1 MNLATRLILPR
12 HLPRRSRAPMP
23 SVALKLGGSTTINA
37 AFAFACLSATLTSW
51 AADAAS
57 PGNTAITAPTGG
69 SNQVAPFQYIPGEK
83 WKDLDPSE
91 VIKRSGEP
99 LRVADLYKTGNYA
112 ETGTAG
118 LALITKE
125 KVDEQLQLYI
135 ANSLAWTNRLKEAGQ
150 IYRVLIDGKYKMSAM
165 LGLANL
171 NRWQGRD
178 HLSAPLYKQ
187 ILALDPTNKD
197 AIEGLRLS
205 DREMKP
211 KTTMTLGGS
220 NDSSDI
226 QLRTLKINHRWRD
239 PSGANIWEVET
250 TRVRNNNLVTEV
262 QRQDFAVRYKMLET
276 RFKPRIE
283 LGTDGQKVYAN
294 VGVELGTLPVL
305 VDFGRVNWGLL
316 SNNPAALAANLSAT
330 RLGVQGSASLA
341 AGSLFGRADFYNISD
356 GNTITTSALRFTPSW
371 RPLGSHFKPLLG
383 VETRNA
389 KFNTLNYWS
398 PSDGYG
404 SATAGVMGEW
414 GEPDWNFFASAQ
426 VGARLFGEAGRS
438 WSLSA
443 GGKRWLN
450 KDWAVGMNFWAM
462 GSQRDN
468 LPYRARSLYFTV
480 EKLWP

>member
-1 MNLATRLILPR
+1 MNNSTCPILPR
-12 HLPRRSRAPMP
+12 RAPSGLHSPVPKAASNMSCSAAIKA
-23 SVALKLGGSTTINA
+23 SVAL
-37 AFAFACLSATLTSW
+37 ACLSMSPTSW
-51 AADAAS
+51 AADATS
-57 PGNTAITAPTGG
+57 LGNAAITAPIGG

-99 LRVADLYKTGNYA
+99 MRIAEMYKAGNYA

-118 LALITKE
+118 LALISKE

-150 IYRVLIDGKYKMSAM
+150 LYRVLIEGKYKMSAM

-178 HLSAPLYKQ
+178 HLSAPMYKQ
-187 ILALDPTNKD
+187 ILAVDPTNKD
-197 AIEGLRLS
+197 ALEGLRLT

-211 KTTMTLGGS
+211 KTTVTIGGS

-276 RFKPRIE
+276 PFKPRLE
-283 LGTDGQKVYAN
+283 LGTDGQKVYGSA
-294 VGVELGTLPVL
+294 GVELGTLPVL
-305 VDFGRVNWGLL
+305 VEVGRVNWGLL
-316 SNNPAALAANLSAT
+316 SSNPAALAANLSAT
-330 RLGVQGSASLA
+330 RLGVQGSTSLA

-383 VETRNA
+383 IETRNA

-438 WSLSA
+438 WSLSS

>member
-1 MNLATRLILPR
+1 MNFSTRLILPR
-12 HLPRRSRAPMP
+12 HLPNRVTIPKP
-23 SVALKLGGSTTINA
+23 GVALNLDRTPTINTA
-37 AFAFACLSATLTSW
+37 IALAFLSMSFTSW
-51 AADAAS
+51 AAEVVS
-57 PGNTAITAPTGG
+57 PSNTAITAPIGG

-99 LRVADLYKTGNYA
+99 LRVAELYKAGNYA

-118 LALITKE
+118 LALISKE

-150 IYRVLIDGKYKMSAM
+150 LYRVLVDGKYKMSAM

-178 HLSAPLYKQ
+178 HLSAPLYRQ
-187 ILALDPTNKD
+187 ILASDPTNKD
-197 AIEGLRLS
+197 ALEGLRLT

-211 KTTMTLGGS
+211 KTTVTLGGS

-239 PSGANIWEVET
+239 PSGANTWEVET

-276 RFKPRIE
+276 PFKPRLE
-283 LGTDGQKVYAN
+283 LGTDGQKVYGN
-294 VGVELGTLPVL
+294 VGVELGPLPVW
-305 VDFGRVNWGLL
+305 VDVGRVNWGLL

-330 RLGVQGSASLA
+330 RLGVQAATSLA

-356 GNTITTSALRFTPSW
+356 GNTITTSALRFTPAW

-383 VETRNA
+383 IETRNA
-389 KFNTLNYWS
+389 KYNTLNYWS

-414 GEPDWNFFASAQ
+414 GESDWNFFASAQ

-438 WSLSA
+438 WSLSS

>member
-1 MNLATRLILPR
+1 MNCSTYPNLAFSPAL
-12 HLPRRSRAPMP
+12 RAA
-23 SVALKLGGSTTINA
+23 VAL
-37 AFAFACLSATLTSW
+37 ACLGLSLNSYSKEVVAT
-51 AADAAS
+51 
-57 PGNTAITAPTGG
+57 GNTAITAPGAG
-69 SNQVAPFQYIPGEK
+69 SAPLSPFQYIPGEK

-91 VIKRSGEP
+91 DIKRTGES
-99 LRVADLYKTGNYA
+99 LRIAELYKAGNYA
-112 ETGTAG
+112 DVGTAG
-118 LALITKE
+118 LALITKD

-150 IYRVLIDGKYKMSAM
+150 LYRVLITGKYKMSAM

-178 HLSAPLYKQ
+178 HLSAPMYRE
-187 ILALDPTNKD
+187 ILANDPTNKD
-197 AIEGLRLS
+197 ALEGLRLTN
-205 DREMKP
+205 REMQP
-211 KTTMTLGGS
+211 KTTVTVGGS
-220 NDSSDI
+220 NDSTNI

-250 TRVRNNNLVTEV
+250 TRVRNTNLTTEV

-276 RFKPRIE
+276 SFKPKFE
-283 LGTDGQKVYAN
+283 MGTDGQKIYGN
-294 VGVELGTLPVL
+294 VGVELGSLPVI
-305 VDFGRVNWGLL
+305 VDVGRVNWGLL
-316 SNNPAALAANLSAT
+316 SSNPAALANNLSAT
-330 RLGVQGSASLA
+330 RLGLQGSTSLSS
-341 AGSLFGRADFYNISD
+341 GTLFGRADFYNISD

-383 VETRNA
+383 IETRNA

-404 SATAGVMGEW
+404 SATVGVMGEW
-414 GEPDWNFFASAQ
+414 GDADWNFFTSAQ
-426 VGARLFGEAGRS
+426 LGARLFGEAGRS

-450 KDWAVGMNFWAM
+450 KDWAIGMNFWAM

-468 LPYRARSLYFTV
+468 QPYRARSLYFTV